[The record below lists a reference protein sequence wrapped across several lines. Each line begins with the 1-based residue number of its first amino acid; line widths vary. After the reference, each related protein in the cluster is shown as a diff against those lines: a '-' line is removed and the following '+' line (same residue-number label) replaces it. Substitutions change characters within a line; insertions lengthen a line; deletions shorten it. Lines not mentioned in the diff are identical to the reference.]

1 MLVVCNLMFAAACA
15 SAFLTPAAMAQS
27 RIHRD
32 DDQYEKRYRI
42 PYHEEENYCIPQC
55 PQDLSP
61 CDPLYF
67 KRADGRCSGDNRR
80 K

>member
-1 MLVVCNLMFAAACA
+1 MSIICKAMFVALCA
-15 SAFLTPAAMAQS
+15 LAFSAPAAMAQS
-27 RIHRD
+27 GIHRYG
-32 DDQYEKRYRI
+32 DQYDKSYRS
-42 PYHEEENYCIPQC
+42 PYHEEENYCVPQC

-67 KRADGRCSGDNRR
+67 NRADGRCSGDNRR